1 MSDRGLPR
9 SYRLMEGFGI
19 HTSRLVNEQGAS
31 SLVKFRWKP
40 KAGVHSLLWEEAQLI
55 AGTDPD
61 FHRRD
66 LTEAIASGAFP
77 QWELGIQS
85 SPTPRSRP
93 SRAWTRWTPPSSS
106 PRISRRY
113 SRGEDGRY
121 RSGISYRAPSDSRWL
136 HASST
141 GCECPYMG
149 REQELARGGFNVVIM
164 GYVLVALLGGCRVPR
179 READRR
185 GTNPSRTTLV
195 MNTVDNRY
203 GQVFDY

>member
-19 HTSRLVNEQGAS
+19 HTFRLVNEQGAS

-77 QWELGIQS
+77 QWELGIQVFPDTEEQTFEGLDPLD
-85 SPTPRSRP
+85 PTKLVS
-93 SRAWTRWTPPSSS
+93 
-106 PRISRRY
+106 
-113 SRGEDGRY
+113 EDL
-121 RSGISYRAPSDSRWL
+121 APVQP
-136 HASST
+136 
-141 GCECPYMG
+141 G
-149 REQELARGGFNVVIM
+149 
-164 GYVLVALLGGCRVPR
+164 
-179 READRR
+179 
-185 GTNPSRTTLV
+185 
-195 MNTVDNRY
+195 
-203 GQVFDY
+203 